1 DNIQGRNA
9 LYNNLVSGGK
19 IPKPG
24 TPESFNVLAY
34 ELRGL
39 GIKLEVHKKENQEEE
54 PEANAENASNPEE
67 MLLEDAFDQEYFES
81 QMSKVEDYQEDYADD
96 DFEDEFDHFK

>member
-1 DNIQGRNA
+1 
-9 LYNNLVSGGK
+9 
-19 IPKPG
+19 
-24 TPESFNVLAY
+24 
-34 ELRGL
+34 
-39 GIKLEVHKKENQEEE
+39 
-54 PEANAENASNPEE
+54 